1 MLWQECVWAQFQ
13 RSRYFVTTDFEQSG
27 TVGDVYQGRSMR
39 GSYRL
44 GQAFGIGVFVHW
56 SFALLLGYVVLSTL
70 DSGAGWVVAL
80 NSAIFVLAVFGCV
93 LLHEFGHSLAARR
106 YGIGTHDITLL
117 PIGGVARLESIPEDP
132 KQELVIAVAG
142 PAVNVVIAAVLV
154 LLAVVF
160 KVPVPVTG
168 MAMVSDAALLHGL
181 ISANIILVVFNM
193 IPAFPMDG
201 GRVFRAFVA
210 MRKGTL
216 PATEIAAKLGKVMAV
231 LMCVGAIYLKA
242 PFLFLTAAFV
252 FLAGHGELQ
261 AVRARHQRRG
271 EPMRA
276 MMNRAMA
283 AFSVGEGVT
292 PEAGDEMR
300 KARGRVV
307 E

>member
-1 MLWQECVWAQFQ
+1 
-13 RSRYFVTTDFEQSG
+13 
-27 TVGDVYQGRSMR
+27 MR

-70 DSGAGWVVAL
+70 GSGGGWVIAL

-142 PAVNVVIAAVLV
+142 PAVNVVIAAVLS
-154 LLAVVF
+154 LLAVVL

-168 MAMVSDAALLHGL
+168 MAMVSDAAILHGL
-181 ISANIILVVFNM
+181 ISANIILVIFNM

-201 GRVFRAFVA
+201 GRVLRAFVA

-216 PATEIAAKLGKVMAV
+216 AATEIAAKIGKVMAV

-271 EPMRA
+271 DPMRE
-276 MMNRAMA
+276 MMSRAMA

-292 PEAGDEMR
+292 PEAGDGMR
-300 KARGRVV
+300 RVRGRVV
-307 E
+307 D